1 MANTKSTPEMGA
13 LTLVLLVQ
21 KYRSQMIA
29 LLVKNGIVVPNNA
42 SDQQIASLMASL
54 LKVSKSYF
62 KDLNDFLMNPKVVQV
77 LAGGVQQTAQYL
89 RMSGSGFMSAG
100 GDEEDNIF
108 DYYDTETDPVTGG
121 TVTTPSSST
130 PPKKGFFSGVNF
142 TDLFTQSLHAFQ
154 DYTKGQTDAEIAKQ
168 RALVEQAKAD
178 AIKAG
183 NQTFIDPTTGQKVDV
198 ITKPKKGLGTT
209 TIVLISL
216 GGVALLG
223 TIIFLLARKKQ

>member
-1 MANTKSTPEMGA
+1 MANTKSTPAMGA

-62 KDLNDFLMNPKVVQV
+62 KDLNDFLMNPKVVEV
-77 LAGGVQQTAQYL
+77 IAGGIKQTAQYS
-89 RMSGSGFMSAG
+89 RMSGSGFMSAV
-100 GDEEDNIF
+100 GDEEDDF
-108 DYYDTETDPVTGG
+108 YDTETDPVTGG
-121 TVTTPSSST
+121 TVTNTSGTT
-130 PPKKGFFSGVNF
+130 PPKKGFFSGINLG
-142 TDLFTQSLHAFQ
+142 DLITRGLETFGN
-154 DYTKGQTDAEIAKQ
+154 YTKAQSDAEIARQ
-168 RALVEQAKAD
+168 RALIEQAKAE

-183 NQTFIDPTTGQKVDV
+183 NESYIDPTTGQKVDV
-198 ITKPKKGLGTT
+198 KDDKTGLSTT

-216 GGVALLG
+216 GGVALIG